1 MNSLIEEQYVKIFPD
16 WEATGVWSK
25 NGCNVPAEWLPV
37 TQDILDDIEKMQYD
51 FNCGDFNVDE
61 DNNLTTEWDCD
72 DDWDKRVKD
81 IAARIRL
88 QLPDWTVIDC
98 TKNVC

>member
-1 MNSLIEEQYVKIFPD
+1 MNRLIEEQYVRIFPD
-16 WEATGVWSK
+16 WEATGVWLQ
-25 NGCNVPAEWLPV
+25 NGCNVPADWLPV
-37 TQDILDDIEKMQYD
+37 TQDILDDIEKLQED
-51 FNCGDFNVDE
+51 FNGGDFNVDE
-61 DNNLTTEWDCD
+61 DNNLTTDWDCD
-72 DDWDKRVKD
+72 ADWDKRVKD